1 MYKRIGRKSPIKP
14 FKTRKSLKYSKRTK
28 YAKGK
33 PKSMSN
39 KISNKHYAQI
49 TETVELD
56 DIDSNTKYN
65 EVFNLGQFTRALRLS
80 ENFKFYRAKKVLYKY
95 EPVYN
100 LFSEN
105 GGAGETIPL
114 AYMIMNRT
122 QENNTGWGK
131 AQFEEQGA
139 LPRKFTT
146 EINLEYTPN
155 WCAPGLIAQK
165 KDASGNVVD
174 VIQQGVQK
182 CYNWLMTPTDSLSQY
197 RQSQFIETSGMNTL
211 GYKVAENPAAQV
223 IYNGHNVF
231 FDQITEGSV
240 RKVCRRTVTVVWEFK
255 GPKTRNLAVQVP
267 ELKL

>member
-1 MYKRIGRKSPIKP
+1 MKKS
-14 FKTRKSLKYSKRTK
+14 
-28 YAKGK
+28 
-33 PKSMSN
+33 KSMSN

-49 TETVELD
+49 TETVELA

-65 EVFNLGQFTRALRLS
+65 EVFQLGQFTRALRIS

-100 LFSEN
+100 LFSE
-105 GGAGETIPL
+105 GAGAGETIPL

-139 LPRKFTT
+139 LPRKFTS
-146 EINLEYTPN
+146 EIALEYTPN
-155 WCAPGLIAQK
+155 WCAPGLISVKRDVATN
-165 KDASGNVVD
+165 NVSD
-174 VIQQGVQK
+174 VLQQGVQK
-182 CYNWLMTPTDSLSQY
+182 CYNWLMTPTDSLSEF
-197 RQSQFIETSGMNTL
+197 RQSSLIETNGLVTQ
-211 GYKVAENPAAQV
+211 GYNMANNPAAQV

-231 FDQITEGSV
+231 FDQITEGTV

-255 GPKTRNLAVQVP
+255 GPKTRNISVQEP
-267 ELKL
+267 INL